1 MVMTD
6 LWTNFNVDMFIN
18 SALVTLTSKVNFW
31 GKKIQ
36 SGRRESWFS
45 SSSEYFNMKWSCN

>member
-1 MVMTD
+1 MTD

-18 SALVTLTSKVNFW
+18 SALVALTSKVNFW

-36 SGRRESWFS
+36 SGR
-45 SSSEYFNMKWSCN
+45 